1 MRNGLR
7 SSPTRS
13 RPAVPL
19 VDALPLAGLLL
30 AAGCASSPPEAGD
43 VAAAGRQVETVSVG
57 SSQGGALA
65 QIEIETE
72 ASIID
77 VVSPTGL
84 STSWAVLPEVFEI
97 LGIEATTVDRPSYSA
112 GNERFVVR
120 NIERRALSNYL
131 ECGSSFGRARADQY
145 EVTMQILVQLAGAP
159 GGGTRVRTTLDA
171 YARPRDVAGNAYHC
185 TSRGTLER
193 RIAELV
199 EQLAGE

>member
-1 MRNGLR
+1 MRNGLTSAPR
-7 SSPTRS
+7 SLPIILLSA
-13 RPAVPL
+13 AVW
-19 VDALPLAGLLL
+19 L
-30 AAGCASSPPEAGD
+30 AAGCASPQPQGAEEL
-43 VAAAGRQVETVSVG
+43 AAAGRQVETVSVG

-65 QIEIETE
+65 QIEIETA
-72 ASIID
+72 ASVID
-77 VVSPTGL
+77 LEVPVGL
-84 STSWAVLPEVFEI
+84 TSAWAVLPEVFEI

-120 NIERRALSNYL
+120 SIDRQALSNYL

-159 GGGTRVRTTLDA
+159 GGATRIRTTLDA

-185 TSRGTLER
+185 TSKGTLER

-199 EQLAGE
+199 EQLA